1 MQIFSSPGPL
11 ASRAARRLAPLAL
24 TLALSGP
31 AAWAYR
37 PFDGTDAAVAE
48 EGVFELAAGLGRTRI
63 GAVDSVALPAL
74 VFNYGLMRDTEIVL
88 EGQVTHEIG
97 ATADAPR
104 NSLTDTQFSMKHVFV
119 DGSLQGGTG
128 ASVATECAVLLP
140 EVHGSSGTGGDCAA
154 IVSSKW
160 DALALHLNLGLGR
173 TREHETART
182 VSLIAEG
189 PGQWIVRPVAEL
201 LAERDTGIDGRLD
214 SALVGA
220 ICQPDDDLAI
230 DFGFRHARTSD
241 GAFNELRLGLTWS
254 LPLGEGRR

>member
-1 MQIFSSPGPL
+1 MNAPVAG
-11 ASRAARRLAPLAL
+11 RAARRLTPIALAL
-24 TLALSGP
+24 VLSSS

-48 EGVFELAAGLGRTRI
+48 EGVFELEAGAGRTRI
-63 GAVDSVALPAL
+63 GDVDSVALPSM

-88 EGQVTHEIG
+88 EGQVTRATG
-97 ATADAPR
+97 ATADTPR

-119 DGSLQGGTG
+119 DGSLQGGAG

-140 EVHGSSGTGGDCAA
+140 EVHGASGTGGECAA
-154 IVSSKW
+154 IVSDKW

-189 PGQWIVRPVAEL
+189 PEKWTVRPVAEL
-201 LAERDTGIDGRLD
+201 LAERDTGVDGRLD

-220 ICQPDDDLAI
+220 IYQHDDDLAI
-230 DFGFRHARTSD
+230 DFGFRHARTNDSTI
-241 GAFNELRLGLTWS
+241 NEVRLGLTWS
-254 LPLGEGRR
+254 RR